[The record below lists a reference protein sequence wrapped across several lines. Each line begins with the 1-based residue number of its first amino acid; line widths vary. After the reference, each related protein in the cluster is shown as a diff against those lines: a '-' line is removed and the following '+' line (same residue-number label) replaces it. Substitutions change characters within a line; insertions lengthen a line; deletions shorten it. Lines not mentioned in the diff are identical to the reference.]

1 MPLRLP
7 RRTLA
12 AEIVVSLALKVA
24 ALAAIALLLFGTDK
38 RPDMNAGTVGQALT
52 GERP

>member
-12 AEIVVSLALKVA
+12 VEITVSLAVKAA
-24 ALAAIALLLFGTDK
+24 ALVAIALLLFGTDR
-38 RPDMNAGTVGQALT
+38 RPDVDATKVEQILT